1 MFNFPFQ
8 YSALSLSLPKNIHLL
23 TLEPWKSDSILI
35 RFEHILENDEDKQ
48 YSKAVTFN
56 FHDVFRSFNV
66 ISIRETTLS
75 ANQWLNEAKRL
86 HFKAKTEDDLNEN
99 FTSTVSFTSET
110 PETEKRQLK
119 LDINPDVSPRQY
131 FKRANK
137 YKRQHAIE
145 DDDDDLT
152 ITLKPMEIRTFIVEL
167 E

>member
-1 MFNFPFQ
+1 M
-8 YSALSLSLPKNIHLL
+8 

-35 RFEHILENDEDKQ
+35 RFEHILENNEDEQ

-75 ANQWLNEAKRL
+75 ANQWLDEAKRF
-86 HFKAKTEDDLNEN
+86 HFKAKTEDEN
-99 FTSTVSFTSET
+99 SISFISES
-110 PETEKRQLK
+110 PEKEKRQLK
-119 LDINPDVSPRQY
+119 LDINPDISPRQY

-152 ITLKPMEIRTFIVEL
+152 ITLKPMEIRTFIIEL